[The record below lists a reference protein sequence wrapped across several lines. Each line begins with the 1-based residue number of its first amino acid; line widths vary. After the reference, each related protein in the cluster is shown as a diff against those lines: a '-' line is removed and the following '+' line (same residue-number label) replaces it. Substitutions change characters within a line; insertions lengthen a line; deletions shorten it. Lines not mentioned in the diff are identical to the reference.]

1 MDRKQTVVFLSSLIG
16 FVITILL
23 IQFGFIKTILVV
35 FITGIFGLLGLLFDN
50 NRIQLR
56 KLLQDIFNKG
66 QSNQI
71 QLAHISA
78 R

>member
-1 MDRKQTVVFLSSLIG
+1 MDRKQTVVSLSSLIG

-56 KLLQDIFNKG
+56 KLLQDIFNK
-66 QSNQI
+66 
-71 QLAHISA
+71 
-78 R
+78 

>member
-35 FITGIFGLLGLLFDN
+35 FITGMFGLLGLLFDN
-50 NRIQLR
+50 NRIQLSQ
-56 KLLQDIFNKG
+56 LLHDIFNK
-66 QSNQI
+66 
-71 QLAHISA
+71 
-78 R
+78 

>member
-35 FITGIFGLLGLLFDN
+35 FITGMFGLLGLLFDN

-56 KLLQDIFNKG
+56 KLLHDIFNK
-66 QSNQI
+66 
-71 QLAHISA
+71 
-78 R
+78 

>member
-35 FITGIFGLLGLLFDN
+35 FITGKFGLLGLLFDN

-56 KLLQDIFNKG
+56 KLLQDIFNK
-66 QSNQI
+66 
-71 QLAHISA
+71 
-78 R
+78 

>member
-1 MDRKQTVVFLSSLIG
+1 MDRKQTVVSLSSLIG

-56 KLLQDIFNKG
+56 KLLQEIFNK
-66 QSNQI
+66 
-71 QLAHISA
+71 
-78 R
+78 

>member
-23 IQFGFIKTILVV
+23 IQFGFIKTLLVV
-35 FITGIFGLLGLLFDN
+35 FITVIFGLLGLLFDN

-56 KLLQDIFNKG
+56 KLLQKIVNK
-66 QSNQI
+66 
-71 QLAHISA
+71 
-78 R
+78 

>member
-1 MDRKQTVVFLSSLIG
+1 MDRKQTEVFLSSLIG

-35 FITGIFGLLGLLFDN
+35 FITGIFGLLGPLFDN

-56 KLLQDIFNKG
+56 KLLQEIFNK
-66 QSNQI
+66 
-71 QLAHISA
+71 
-78 R
+78 

>member
-35 FITGIFGLLGLLFDN
+35 FITGMFGLLGLLFDN

-56 KLLQDIFNKG
+56 KLLQDIFNK
-66 QSNQI
+66 
-71 QLAHISA
+71 
-78 R
+78 

>member
-56 KLLQDIFNKG
+56 KMLKDIFNK
-66 QSNQI
+66 
-71 QLAHISA
+71 
-78 R
+78 

>member
-35 FITGIFGLLGLLFDN
+35 FITVIFGLLGLLFDN

-56 KLLQDIFNKG
+56 KLLQDIFNK
-66 QSNQI
+66 
-71 QLAHISA
+71 
-78 R
+78 

>member
-1 MDRKQTVVFLSSLIG
+1 MDHKHTVFFLSSLIG

-35 FITGIFGLLGLLFDN
+35 FITVIFGLLGLLFDN

-56 KLLQDIFNKG
+56 KLLQKIVNK
-66 QSNQI
+66 
-71 QLAHISA
+71 
-78 R
+78 

>member
-35 FITGIFGLLGLLFDN
+35 FITVMFGLLGLLFDN
-50 NRIQLR
+50 NRIQLS
-56 KLLQDIFNKG
+56 KLLHYIFNK
-66 QSNQI
+66 
-71 QLAHISA
+71 
-78 R
+78 

>member
-23 IQFGFIKTILVV
+23 IQFGFIKTILIV

-56 KLLQDIFNKG
+56 KLLQDIFNK
-66 QSNQI
+66 
-71 QLAHISA
+71 
-78 R
+78 

>member
-1 MDRKQTVVFLSSLIG
+1 MDRKQKVVFLSSLIG

-56 KLLQDIFNKG
+56 KLLQDIFNK
-66 QSNQI
+66 
-71 QLAHISA
+71 
-78 R
+78 

>member
-1 MDRKQTVVFLSSLIG
+1 MDRKHTVVSLSSLIG

-56 KLLQDIFNKG
+56 KLLQDIFNK
-66 QSNQI
+66 
-71 QLAHISA
+71 
-78 R
+78 

>member
-35 FITGIFGLLGLLFDN
+35 FITVIFGLLGLLFDN

-56 KLLQDIFNKG
+56 KMLKDIFNK
-66 QSNQI
+66 
-71 QLAHISA
+71 
-78 R
+78 

>member
-56 KLLQDIFNKG
+56 KLLQDIFNK
-66 QSNQI
+66 
-71 QLAHISA
+71 
-78 R
+78 

>member
-1 MDRKQTVVFLSSLIG
+1 MDRKQTVVSLSSLIG

-35 FITGIFGLLGLLFDN
+35 FITGMFGLLGLLFDN

-56 KLLQDIFNKG
+56 KLLQKIVNK
-66 QSNQI
+66 
-71 QLAHISA
+71 
-78 R
+78 

>member
-1 MDRKQTVVFLSSLIG
+1 MDRKQTAVSLSSLIG

-56 KLLQDIFNKG
+56 KLLQDIFNK
-66 QSNQI
+66 
-71 QLAHISA
+71 
-78 R
+78 

>member
-1 MDRKQTVVFLSSLIG
+1 MDRKQAVVFLSSLIG

-56 KLLQDIFNKG
+56 KLLQDIFNK
-66 QSNQI
+66 
-71 QLAHISA
+71 
-78 R
+78 

>member
-1 MDRKQTVVFLSSLIG
+1 KHTVVFLSSLIG

-56 KLLQDIFNKG
+56 KLLQDIFNK
-66 QSNQI
+66 
-71 QLAHISA
+71 
-78 R
+78 

>member
-35 FITGIFGLLGLLFDN
+35 FITVIFGLLGLLFDN

-56 KLLQDIFNKG
+56 KLLQEIVNK
-66 QSNQI
+66 
-71 QLAHISA
+71 
-78 R
+78 

>member
-1 MDRKQTVVFLSSLIG
+1 MDRKQTVVSLSSLIG

-35 FITGIFGLLGLLFDN
+35 FITGIFGLIGLLFDN

-56 KLLQDIFNKG
+56 KLLQDIFNK
-66 QSNQI
+66 
-71 QLAHISA
+71 
-78 R
+78 

>member
-35 FITGIFGLLGLLFDN
+35 FITGMFGLLGLLFDN
-50 NRIQLR
+50 NCIQLS
-56 KLLQDIFNKG
+56 KLLHDIFNK
-66 QSNQI
+66 
-71 QLAHISA
+71 
-78 R
+78 

>member
-56 KLLQDIFNKG
+56 KL
-66 QSNQI
+66 
-71 QLAHISA
+71 
-78 R
+78 

>member
-1 MDRKQTVVFLSSLIG
+1 MDHKHTVFFLSSLIG

-35 FITGIFGLLGLLFDN
+35 FITVIFGLLGLLFDN

-56 KLLQDIFNKG
+56 KLLQEIVNK
-66 QSNQI
+66 
-71 QLAHISA
+71 
-78 R
+78 

>member
-56 KLLQDIFNKG
+56 KLLHDIFNK
-66 QSNQI
+66 
-71 QLAHISA
+71 
-78 R
+78 

>member
-35 FITGIFGLLGLLFDN
+35 FITVTFGLLGLLFDN

-56 KLLQDIFNKG
+56 KLLQDIFNK
-66 QSNQI
+66 
-71 QLAHISA
+71 
-78 R
+78 

>member
-1 MDRKQTVVFLSSLIG
+1 MDRKQTVVSLSSLIG

-35 FITGIFGLLGLLFDN
+35 FITGMFGLLGLLFDN

-56 KLLQDIFNKG
+56 KLLQDIFNK
-66 QSNQI
+66 
-71 QLAHISA
+71 
-78 R
+78 

>member
-35 FITGIFGLLGLLFDN
+35 FITGMFGLLGLLFDN

-56 KLLQDIFNKG
+56 KLLQEIFNK
-66 QSNQI
+66 
-71 QLAHISA
+71 
-78 R
+78 

>member
-1 MDRKQTVVFLSSLIG
+1 MDSKQTAVFLSSLIG

-56 KLLQDIFNKG
+56 KLVQDIFNK
-66 QSNQI
+66 
-71 QLAHISA
+71 
-78 R
+78 

>member
-23 IQFGFIKTILVV
+23 IQFGFIKTILIV
-35 FITGIFGLLGLLFDN
+35 FITVMFGLLGLLFDN

-56 KLLQDIFNKG
+56 KLLQDIFNK
-66 QSNQI
+66 
-71 QLAHISA
+71 
-78 R
+78 

>member
-35 FITGIFGLLGLLFDN
+35 FITVMFGLLGILFDN
-50 NRIQLR
+50 NRIQLS
-56 KLLQDIFNKG
+56 KLLQEIFNK
-66 QSNQI
+66 
-71 QLAHISA
+71 
-78 R
+78 

>member
-35 FITGIFGLLGLLFDN
+35 FITVMFGLLGLLFDN

-56 KLLQDIFNKG
+56 KLLQEIVNK
-66 QSNQI
+66 
-71 QLAHISA
+71 
-78 R
+78 

>member
-56 KLLQDIFNKG
+56 KLLQEIFNK
-66 QSNQI
+66 
-71 QLAHISA
+71 
-78 R
+78 

>member
-35 FITGIFGLLGLLFDN
+35 FITVMFGLLGILFDN

-56 KLLQDIFNKG
+56 KLLQDIFNK
-66 QSNQI
+66 
-71 QLAHISA
+71 
-78 R
+78 